1 MAEPSGIPC
10 PEEYWLF
17 DTAIGW
23 CGIAWTTTG
32 VTRLQLPERDSA
44 ATERRLTRRSATA
57 ASGLPPNAA
66 QTVELV
72 RCYLGGARVDFS
84 PATLDLTGVSLFH
97 RKIYDAARLV
107 GFGETATY
115 GDIAERAGSPGA
127 ARGVGQAMARNP
139 VPLIIPCHRILA
151 AGNRIG
157 GFSAFGGTSTK
168 QHLLALEGVRL
179 GVPDPPRKPSRYG
192 QLDLF
197 AGSGVARKAPVSPS
211 PQRRA

>member
-1 MAEPSGIPC
+1 LRA
-10 PEEYWLF
+10 EYWLF

-23 CGIAWTTTG
+23 CGIAWSTIG

-44 ATERRLTRRSATA
+44 ATERRLTRRPATA
-57 ASGLPPNAA
+57 ASGLPPAAA
-66 QTVELV
+66 QAVELV
-72 RCYLGGARVDFS
+72 RRYLGSERVDFS
-84 PATLDLTGVSLFH
+84 PVTLDLTGVSAFH
-97 RKIYDAARLV
+97 RKIYQAVRLV
-107 GFGETATY
+107 GFGQTATY
-115 GDIAERAGSPGA
+115 GEIAARAGSPGA

-168 QHLLALEGVRL
+168 QHLLALEGL
-179 GVPDPPRKPSRYG
+179 GVGAPDRRRKLSRSA
-192 QLDLF
+192 QFDLF
-197 AGSGVARKAPVSPS
+197 AESGGPGKPRASPS